1 GEGKIRPYWQVFVL
15 SYLGRNSP
23 FSRAGPSTLFSLV
36 SGEHLRICPQGYT
49 CCTSEM
55 EENFA
60 NKSRSEFEAMTKEAG
75 RSVQMILTAQHRSFD
90 GYFQDLLNKSE
101 KALYEAFPTMY
112 GELYMQ
118 NMKVFKDLYSELRRY
133 YRGSNINL
141 EEALNEFWT
150 RLLERLF
157 KLMNPQYHITD
168 EYLDC
173 MVKHAEQHKPFGE
186 VPRDLKVKATRAFI
200 AARSYAQGFLVGSDV
215 VRKVSQVSLS
225 HECTRAV
232 MKLMYCPHCRGM
244 SSVKPCNNYCL
255 NVVKGCLA
263 NQADLNTEWKYLMD
277 SLIVVA
283 DRIDGPYNVD
293 TVIGTIH
300 MRIAEAISN
309 LQENKDSITAKVFQG
324 CGNPKINTKGSSS
337 EDKKRRGKVTLE
349 GIRNPMTFLSPQ
361 VLDAKGNLTSLKSYW
376 VTLPN
381 VLCSKKV
388 TAGSGAD
395 DKCWNGMTKGSYLP
409 EVMGDGLANQINNP
423 EVEVDITKPDMTI
436 RQQIMQ
442 LKIMTN
448 RLGNANIG
456 NDVDFQ
462 DASECGPNPRARAG
476 DHARAGVACRVPRTW
491 PSPAE
496 GPGLRG
502 VSPTRLSHAQP
513 VPTCAGDDTSGSGSG
528 DACPDDVC
536 GKRLAKSPSTRPPET
551 HAIPKQS
558 GHGVS
563 GASSRSL
570 PSAFLLLLLLSVA
583 LLATQRLWR

>member
-1 GEGKIRPYWQVFVL
+1 MAY
-15 SYLGRNSP
+15 
-23 FSRAGPSTLFSLV
+23 
-36 SGEHLRICPQGYT
+36 
-49 CCTSEM
+49 
-55 EENFA
+55 
-60 NKSRSEFEAMTKEAG
+60 
-75 RSVQMILTAQHRSFD
+75 

-101 KALYEAFPTMY
+101 KALYDAFPSMY
-112 GELYMQ
+112 GELYTQ

-215 VRKVSQVSLS
+215 VKKVSQVSLS
-225 HECTRAV
+225 HECTRAI

-293 TVIGTIH
+293 AVIGTIH
-300 MRIAEAISN
+300 MRISEAISN

-324 CGNPKINTKGSSS
+324 CGNPKISIKGSSS
-337 EDKKRRGKVTLE
+337 EDKKRTRKVALE
-349 GIRNPMTFLSPQ
+349 AKSSAQALEML
-361 VLDAKGNLTSLKSYW
+361 VLDAKGNLTALKTYW
-376 VTLPN
+376 ITLPGS
-381 VLCSKKV
+381 LCSKKV
-388 TAGSGAD
+388 MASSATD

-462 DASECGPNPRARAG
+462 DAS
-476 DHARAGVACRVPRTW
+476 
-491 PSPAE
+491 
-496 GPGLRG
+496 
-502 VSPTRLSHAQP
+502 
-513 VPTCAGDDTSGSGSG
+513 DDMSGSGSG
-528 DACPDDVC
+528 DSCPDDVC
-536 GKRLAKSPSTRPPET
+536 GKRLSKSPSTRQPET

-558 GHGVS
+558 GHGVN
-563 GASSRSL
+563 GADSRSL
-570 PSAFLLLLLLSVA
+570 PSAFLLLLSVA
-583 LLATQRLWR
+583 FIAAQHLCR

>member
-1 GEGKIRPYWQVFVL
+1 
-15 SYLGRNSP
+15 
-23 FSRAGPSTLFSLV
+23 
-36 SGEHLRICPQGYT
+36 
-49 CCTSEM
+49 
-55 EENFA
+55 
-60 NKSRSEFEAMTKEAG
+60 
-75 RSVQMILTAQHRSFD
+75 
-90 GYFQDLLNKSE
+90 YFQDLLNKSE
-101 KALYEAFPTMY
+101 KALYDAFPSMY
-112 GELYMQ
+112 GELYTQ
-118 NMKVFKDLYSELRRY
+118 NTKVFKDLYSELRRY

-215 VRKVSQVSLS
+215 VKKVSQVPLS
-225 HECTRAV
+225 HECTRAI
-232 MKLMYCPHCRGM
+232 MKLLYCPHCRGM
-244 SSVKPCNNYCL
+244 ASVKPCNNYCL

-263 NQADLNTEWKYLMD
+263 NQADLSTEWKYLMD
-277 SLIVVA
+277 SLVVVA

-324 CGNPKINTKGSSS
+324 CGNPKISTKGSSS
-337 EDKKRRGKVTLE
+337 EDKKRRGKVALLV
-349 GIRNPMTFLSPQ
+349 LSPAPAPQSSPGPEHPLSLQ
-361 VLDAKGNLTSLKSYW
+361 VLDAKGNLTALKTYW
-376 VTLPN
+376 VTLPGS
-381 VLCSKKV
+381 LCSKKV
-388 TAGSGAD
+388 VASSAAD

-462 DASECGPNPRARAG
+462 DASEFSGTG
-476 DHARAGVACRVPRTW
+476 EVP
-491 PSPAE
+491 
-496 GPGLRG
+496 G
-502 VSPTRLSHAQP
+502 
-513 VPTCAGDDTSGSGSG
+513 
-528 DACPDDVC
+528 
-536 GKRLAKSPSTRPPET
+536 
-551 HAIPKQS
+551 
-558 GHGVS
+558 
-563 GASSRSL
+563 
-570 PSAFLLLLLLSVA
+570 
-583 LLATQRLWR
+583 

>member
-1 GEGKIRPYWQVFVL
+1 
-15 SYLGRNSP
+15 
-23 FSRAGPSTLFSLV
+23 
-36 SGEHLRICPQGYT
+36 GEHLRICPQGYT

-60 NKSRSEFEAMTKEAG
+60 NKSQSEFEAMMKESG
-75 RSVQMILTAQHRSFD
+75 RSVQATLTAQHRSFD
-90 GYFQDLLNKSE
+90 SYFQDLLNKSE
-101 KALYEAFPTMY
+101 KALYDAFPSMY
-112 GELYMQ
+112 GELYTQ
-118 NMKVFKDLYSELRRY
+118 NVKVFKDLYSELRRY
-133 YRGSNINL
+133 YRSSNIN
-141 EEALNEFWT
+141 
-150 RLLERLF
+150 
-157 KLMNPQYHITD
+157 Y

-215 VRKVSQVSLS
+215 VKKVSQVSLS
-225 HECTRAV
+225 HECTRAI

-244 SSVKPCNNYCL
+244 SSVRPCNNYCL

-263 NQADLNTEWKYLMD
+263 NQADLSTEWKYLMD
-277 SLIVVA
+277 SLIGVA

-309 LQENKDSITAKVFQG
+309 LQENKDSITSKVFQG
-324 CGNPKINTKGSSS
+324 CGNPKISTKGSSS
-337 EDKKRRGKVTLE
+337 EDKKRRGKNLCTS
-349 GIRNPMTFLSPQ
+349 LSPRAPQSSHGPEHPICLQ
-361 VLDAKGNLTSLKSYW
+361 VLDAKGNLTALKTYW
-376 VTLPN
+376 ITLPSS
-381 VLCSKKV
+381 LCSKKV
-388 TAGSGAD
+388 MASSASD

-409 EVMGDGLANQINNP
+409 QVMGDGLANQINNP

-462 DASECGPNPRARAG
+462 DTS
-476 DHARAGVACRVPRTW
+476 
-491 PSPAE
+491 
-496 GPGLRG
+496 
-502 VSPTRLSHAQP
+502 
-513 VPTCAGDDTSGSGSG
+513 DDMSGSGSG
-528 DACPDDVC
+528 DSCPDDVC
-536 GKRLAKSPSTRPPET
+536 GKRLSKSPSTRQPET
-551 HAIPKQS
+551 NAIPKQS
-558 GHGVS
+558 GHGVN

-570 PSAFLLLLLLSVA
+570 PSASLLLLLSVA
-583 LLATQRLWR
+583 VIAAQHLWR

>member
-1 GEGKIRPYWQVFVL
+1 MRLLPWGLWLLCVASPAGRAESGGKARSCAELRQLYGAKGFA
-15 SYLGRNSP
+15 LGGVP
-23 FSRAGPSTLFSLV
+23 QAEI

-60 NKSRSEFEAMTKEAG
+60 NKSRSEFEAMTKDAG
-75 RSVQMILTAQHRSFD
+75 RAVQTILTAQYRSFD

-232 MKLMYCPHCRGM
+232 MKLTYCPHCRGM

-293 TVIGTIH
+293 AVIGTIH
-300 MRIAEAISN
+300 MRISEAISN

-337 EDKKRRGKVTLE
+337 DDKKRRGKVTLE
-349 GIRNPMTFLSPQ
+349 AKSSAQALELL
-361 VLDAKGNLTSLKSYW
+361 VLDAKGNLTNLKSYW

-462 DASECGPNPRARAG
+462 DAS
-476 DHARAGVACRVPRTW
+476 
-491 PSPAE
+491 
-496 GPGLRG
+496 
-502 VSPTRLSHAQP
+502 
-513 VPTCAGDDTSGSGSG
+513 DDTSGSGSG

-536 GKRLAKSPSTRPPET
+536 GKRLAKSPGTRPPET

-563 GASSRSL
+563 GASSRSS
-570 PSAFLLLLLLSVA
+570 PSAFLILLSVA
-583 LLATQRLWR
+583 LLATQHLWR

>member
-1 GEGKIRPYWQVFVL
+1 MRFFPWGFWLLCVASAPARGDSGSKARSCAEVRQLYGAK
-15 SYLGRNSP
+15 G
-23 FSRAGPSTLFSLV
+23 FSLNGV
-36 SGEHLRICPQGYT
+36 PQAEISGEHLRICPQGYT

-60 NKSRSEFEAMTKEAG
+60 NKSRSEFEAMMKEAG
-75 RSVQMILTAQHRSFD
+75 RSVQTILTAQYRSFD
-90 GYFQDLLNKSE
+90 TFLSFLWDTPVLKPHITLDYFQDLLNKSE
-101 KALYEAFPTMY
+101 KALYDTFPSLY
-112 GELYMQ
+112 GELYTQ

-157 KLMNPQYHITD
+157 KLMNAQYHITD

-186 VPRDLKVKATRAFI
+186 VPRDLKLKATRAFI
-200 AARSYAQGFLVGSDV
+200 VARSYAQGFLVGSDV
-215 VRKVSQVSLS
+215 VKKVSQVSLS

-244 SSVKPCNNYCL
+244 ASVKPCSNYCL

-277 SLIVVA
+277 ALVAVA

-300 MRIAEAISN
+300 MRISEAISN

-324 CGNPKINTKGSSS
+324 CGNPKISTKGSSS

-349 GIRNPMTFLSPQ
+349 PKSSAVALEML
-361 VLDAKGNLTSLKSYW
+361 VLDAKGNLTALKSYW
-376 VTLPN
+376 VTLPG

-388 TAGSGAD
+388 MASSAAD

-462 DASECGPNPRARAG
+462 DAS
-476 DHARAGVACRVPRTW
+476 
-491 PSPAE
+491 
-496 GPGLRG
+496 
-502 VSPTRLSHAQP
+502 
-513 VPTCAGDDTSGSGSG
+513 DDMSGSGSG
-528 DACPDDVC
+528 DSCPDDVC
-536 GKRLAKSPSTRPPET
+536 GKRLSKNPSTRQPET

-558 GHGVS
+558 GHGVT

-570 PSAFLLLLLLSVA
+570 PSAFLLFLSGA
-583 LLATQRLWR
+583 SIAAQHLWR

>member
-1 GEGKIRPYWQVFVL
+1 MRVFPWGFWLLCVASAPARGDSGSKARSCAEVRQL
-15 SYLGRNSP
+15 YG
-23 FSRAGPSTLFSLV
+23 AKGFSLSGV
-36 SGEHLRICPQGYT
+36 PQAEISGEHLRICPQGYT

-60 NKSRSEFEAMTKEAG
+60 NKSRSEFEAMMKEAG
-75 RSVQMILTAQHRSFD
+75 RSVQATLTAQHKSFD
-90 GYFQDLLNKSE
+90 SYFQDLLNKSE
-101 KALYEAFPTMY
+101 KALYDAFPSMY
-112 GELYMQ
+112 GELYTQ

-133 YRGSNINL
+133 YRSSNINL

-215 VRKVSQVSLS
+215 VKKVSQVSLS
-225 HECTRAV
+225 HECTRAI

-244 SSVKPCNNYCL
+244 SSVRPCNNYCL

-324 CGNPKINTKGSSS
+324 CGNPKISTKGSSS

-349 GIRNPMTFLSPQ
+349 AKSSAQALEML
-361 VLDAKGNLTSLKSYW
+361 VLDAKGNLTALKTYW
-376 VTLPN
+376 ITLPSS
-381 VLCSKKV
+381 LCSKKV
-388 TAGSGAD
+388 MASSASD

-462 DASECGPNPRARAG
+462 DTS
-476 DHARAGVACRVPRTW
+476 
-491 PSPAE
+491 
-496 GPGLRG
+496 
-502 VSPTRLSHAQP
+502 
-513 VPTCAGDDTSGSGSG
+513 DDMSGSGSG
-528 DACPDDVC
+528 DSCPDDVC
-536 GKRLAKSPSTRPPET
+536 GKRLSKSPSTRQPET

-558 GHGVS
+558 GHGVN

-570 PSAFLLLLLLSVA
+570 PSASLLLLLLVA
-583 LLATQRLWR
+583 VIAPQHLWR

>member
-1 GEGKIRPYWQVFVL
+1 
-15 SYLGRNSP
+15 
-23 FSRAGPSTLFSLV
+23 
-36 SGEHLRICPQGYT
+36 
-49 CCTSEM
+49 
-55 EENFA
+55 
-60 NKSRSEFEAMTKEAG
+60 
-75 RSVQMILTAQHRSFD
+75 
-90 GYFQDLLNKSE
+90 YFQDLLNKSE
-101 KALYEAFPTMY
+101 KALYDAFPSMY
-112 GELYMQ
+112 GELYTQ

-215 VRKVSQVSLS
+215 VKKVSQVSLS
-225 HECTRAV
+225 HECTRAI

-293 TVIGTIH
+293 AVIGTIH
-300 MRIAEAISN
+300 MRISEAISN

-324 CGNPKINTKGSSS
+324 CGNPKISIKGSSS
-337 EDKKRRGKVTLE
+337 FLMEKKKKKRQYLC
-349 GIRNPMTFLSPQ
+349 PFHSPGVPQSSPGSDHPLCLQ
-361 VLDAKGNLTSLKSYW
+361 VLDAKGNLTALKTYW
-376 VTLPN
+376 ITLPGS
-381 VLCSKKV
+381 LCSKKV
-388 TAGSGAD
+388 MASSATD

-462 DASECGPNPRARAG
+462 DAS
-476 DHARAGVACRVPRTW
+476 
-491 PSPAE
+491 
-496 GPGLRG
+496 
-502 VSPTRLSHAQP
+502 
-513 VPTCAGDDTSGSGSG
+513 DDMSGSGSG
-528 DACPDDVC
+528 DSCPDDVC
-536 GKRLAKSPSTRPPET
+536 GKRLSKSPSTRQPET

-558 GHGVS
+558 GHGVN
-563 GASSRSL
+563 GADSRSL
-570 PSAFLLLLLLSVA
+570 PSAFLLLLSVA
-583 LLATQRLWR
+583 FIAAQHLCR

>member
-1 GEGKIRPYWQVFVL
+1 MLQGKVHMQ
-15 SYLGRNSP
+15 
-23 FSRAGPSTLFSLV
+23 
-36 SGEHLRICPQGYT
+36 Q
-49 CCTSEM
+49 
-55 EENFA
+55 
-60 NKSRSEFEAMTKEAG
+60 
-75 RSVQMILTAQHRSFD
+75 

-101 KALYEAFPTMY
+101 KALYDAFPSMY
-112 GELYMQ
+112 GDLYTQ
-118 NMKVFKDLYSELRRY
+118 NVKVFKDLYSELRRY
-133 YRGSNINL
+133 YRSSNINL

-215 VRKVSQVSLS
+215 VKKVSQVSLS
-225 HECTRAV
+225 HECTRAI

-244 SSVKPCNNYCL
+244 SSVRPCNNYCL

-324 CGNPKINTKGSSS
+324 CGNPKISTKGSIS

-349 GIRNPMTFLSPQ
+349 AKSSAQALEML
-361 VLDAKGNLTSLKSYW
+361 VLDAKGNLTALKTYW
-376 VTLPN
+376 ITLPGS
-381 VLCSKKV
+381 LCSKKV
-388 TAGSGAD
+388 MASSVSD

-462 DASECGPNPRARAG
+462 DTS
-476 DHARAGVACRVPRTW
+476 
-491 PSPAE
+491 
-496 GPGLRG
+496 
-502 VSPTRLSHAQP
+502 
-513 VPTCAGDDTSGSGSG
+513 DDMSGSGSG
-528 DACPDDVC
+528 DSCPDDVC
-536 GKRLAKSPSTRPPET
+536 GKRLSKSPSTRQPET

-558 GHGVS
+558 GHGVN

-570 PSAFLLLLLLSVA
+570 PSASLLLLLSVA
-583 LLATQRLWR
+583 VIALQHLWR

>member
-1 GEGKIRPYWQVFVL
+1 MRFFPWGFWLLCVASAPVRGDSGSKARSCAEVRQLYGAK
-15 SYLGRNSP
+15 G
-23 FSRAGPSTLFSLV
+23 FSLSGV
-36 SGEHLRICPQGYT
+36 PQAEISGEHLRICPQGYT

-60 NKSRSEFEAMTKEAG
+60 NKSRSEFEAMMKEAG
-75 RSVQMILTAQHRSFD
+75 RSVQMTLTAQHRSFD
-90 GYFQDLLNKSE
+90 SYFQDLLNKSE
-101 KALYEAFPTMY
+101 KALYDAFPSMY
-112 GELYMQ
+112 GELYTQ

-215 VRKVSQVSLS
+215 VKKVSQVSLS
-225 HECTRAV
+225 HECTRAI

-293 TVIGTIH
+293 AVIGTIH
-300 MRIAEAISN
+300 MRISEAISN

-324 CGNPKINTKGSSS
+324 CGNPKISIKGSSS
-337 EDKKRRGKVTLE
+337 EDKKRTRKVALE
-349 GIRNPMTFLSPQ
+349 AKSSAQALEMLVTDTTDYSFSGVWVITGVWNRESLAGGETSKPVTFFH
-361 VLDAKGNLTSLKSYW
+361 
-376 VTLPN
+376 
-381 VLCSKKV
+381 
-388 TAGSGAD
+388 
-395 DKCWNGMTKGSYLP
+395 SYLP

-462 DASECGPNPRARAG
+462 DAS
-476 DHARAGVACRVPRTW
+476 
-491 PSPAE
+491 
-496 GPGLRG
+496 
-502 VSPTRLSHAQP
+502 
-513 VPTCAGDDTSGSGSG
+513 DDMSGSGSG
-528 DACPDDVC
+528 DSCPDDVC
-536 GKRLAKSPSTRPPET
+536 GKRLSKSPSTRQPET

-563 GASSRSL
+563 EASSRSL
-570 PSAFLLLLLLSVA
+570 PSAFLLLLSVA
-583 LLATQRLWR
+583 FIAAQHLCR

>member
-1 GEGKIRPYWQVFVL
+1 IL
-15 SYLGRNSP
+15 
-23 FSRAGPSTLFSLV
+23 
-36 SGEHLRICPQGYT
+36 GEHLRICPQGYT

-60 NKSRSEFEAMTKEAG
+60 NKSRSEFEAMMKEAG
-75 RSVQMILTAQHRSFD
+75 RTVQMTLTAQHRSFD
-90 GYFQDLLNKSE
+90 SYFQDLLNKSE
-101 KALYEAFPTMY
+101 KALYDAFPSMY
-112 GELYMQ
+112 GELYTQ
-118 NMKVFKDLYSELRRY
+118 NTKVFKDLYSELRRY

-225 HECTRAV
+225 HECTRAI

-277 SLIVVA
+277 SLVVVA
-283 DRIDGPYNVD
+283 DRIDGPYNID

-324 CGNPKINTKGSSS
+324 CGNPKISTKGSSS
-337 EDKKRRGKVTLE
+337 EDKKRRGRVAA
-349 GIRNPMTFLSPQ
+349 GCLSANTSVWRLFDKPEP
-361 VLDAKGNLTSLKSYW
+361 LTAAPLGFTKAGLSLVS
-376 VTLPN
+376 
-381 VLCSKKV
+381 V
-388 TAGSGAD
+388 TARGELSWGETS
-395 DKCWNGMTKGSYLP
+395 KPVPFLHSYLP

-462 DASECGPNPRARAG
+462 DAS
-476 DHARAGVACRVPRTW
+476 
-491 PSPAE
+491 
-496 GPGLRG
+496 
-502 VSPTRLSHAQP
+502 
-513 VPTCAGDDTSGSGSG
+513 DDMSGSGSG
-528 DACPDDVC
+528 DSCPDDVC
-536 GKRLAKSPSTRPPET
+536 GKRLSKSPSTRQPET

-558 GHGVS
+558 GHGINE
-563 GASSRSL
+563 ASSRSL
-570 PSAFLLLLLLSVA
+570 PSAFLLLLSVA
-583 LLATQRLWR
+583 FIATQHLWR